1 MVVGATTARICK
13 VLRMELATEYKY
25 PYTSFSLS
33 KAPESHQIAGFLDV
47 ESCLN
52 PLLEL
57 GDGYAAKGV
66 ATVE

>member
-1 MVVGATTARICK
+1 
-13 VLRMELATEYKY
+13 MELATEYKY